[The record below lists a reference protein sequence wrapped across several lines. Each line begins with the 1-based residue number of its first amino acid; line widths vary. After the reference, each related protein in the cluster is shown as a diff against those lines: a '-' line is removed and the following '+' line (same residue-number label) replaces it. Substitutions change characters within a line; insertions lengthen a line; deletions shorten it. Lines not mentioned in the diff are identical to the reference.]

1 MRSTKFLLM
10 AACLFAATSL
20 FAQGKD
26 WAQFGRYNAANQ
38 TVTKTAEAVFLGNS
52 ITDNWYRMDST
63 FFLTHNYLGR
73 GISGQTSSEMLVRFR
88 TDVINLKPKAVV
100 ILAGTNDVAQN
111 NGYIALEN
119 VLGNI
124 ISMTEL
130 AKAHNIRVLLCS
142 ITPAYDFGW
151 RHGLEPAQ
159 KIAKLNS
166 MIKDYAL
173 KHKITY
179 VDYYSKLVDDRGG
192 LPEKFSK
199 DGVHPTIEGY
209 KIMEDIVVKALKVKK
224 KVL

>member
-1 MRSTKFLLM
+1 M
-10 AACLFAATSL
+10 FAATSL

-63 FFLTHNYLGR
+63 FFLTNNYLGR

-151 RHGLEPAQ
+151 RHAASYIFE
-159 KIAKLNS
+159 
-166 MIKDYAL
+166 
-173 KHKITY
+173 
-179 VDYYSKLVDDRGG
+179 R
-192 LPEKFSK
+192 
-199 DGVHPTIEGY
+199 
-209 KIMEDIVVKALKVKK
+209 
-224 KVL
+224 